1 MTKSIFKVL
10 LVLSA
15 FFASLTNAHHSAVVF
30 DVSQSIEVTGKA
42 TRFTLRNPHLILNI
56 EVTNEE
62 GEVELWRLE
71 GQGIS
76 GMQAMGF
83 DRGSIYIG
91 DEITVRMN
99 PLRSGEPGGLVLGLI
114 GGDGRSYNMEP
125 GQEEVR
131 QVYPA
136 LMPYVPPPVGCLL
149 YTSPSPRDS

>member
-1 MTKSIFKVL
+1 MIKSIFKVL

-30 DVSQSIEVTGKA
+30 DVSKNIEITGKT

-76 GMQAMGF
+76 AMQAMGF
-83 DRGSIYIG
+83 DRGSVNVG

-99 PLRSGEPGGLVLGLI
+99 PLRSGEPGGLVLGLSLI
-114 GGDGRSYNMEP
+114 HI
-125 GQEEVR
+125 
-131 QVYPA
+131 
-136 LMPYVPPPVGCLL
+136 
-149 YTSPSPRDS
+149 